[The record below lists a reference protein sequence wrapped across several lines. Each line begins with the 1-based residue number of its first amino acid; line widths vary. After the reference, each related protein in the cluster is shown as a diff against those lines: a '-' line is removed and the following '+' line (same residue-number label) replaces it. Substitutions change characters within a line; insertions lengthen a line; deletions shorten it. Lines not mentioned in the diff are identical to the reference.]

1 MLEMDG
7 VSFLKFLRES
17 HIALA
22 RKLPVV
28 MVTARSDADQ
38 FLSEGF
44 SGILHKPF
52 SLAQLSF
59 CLSGIWNEEAT
70 PREIEDE
77 GERGEAPYDFAAL
90 TAFAEDDA
98 KARRKILETF
108 FQEINSQIE
117 ELKGAAA
124 RRDGIVVSRIAH
136 KWQPIFAMLRIS
148 DMLPVLSRLEEEGA
162 HKWTDELSRNLDK
175 LLVCAEKIRTGLKLV
190 LAKEE

>member
-1 MLEMDG
+1 MY
-7 VSFLKFLRES
+7 KR
-17 HIALA
+17 
-22 RKLPVV
+22 
-28 MVTARSDADQ
+28 Q
-38 FLSEGF
+38 
-44 SGILHKPF
+44 
-52 SLAQLSF
+52 
-59 CLSGIWNEEAT
+59 
-70 PREIEDE
+70 
-77 GERGEAPYDFAAL
+77 
-90 TAFAEDDA
+90 
-98 KARRKILETF
+98 ILETF

-136 KWQPIFAMLRIS
+136 KWQPIFAMLKIS